1 MQKNFVLDT
10 NVLIHSD
17 GTALTKFEENNIWI
31 PTVVTEELDNLKE
44 RKDKPE
50 TAYAARASIRAL
62 KELSKKGNLL
72 TGVPTQD
79 GGKLFLLV
87 EENLNM
93 ALPAGWNSSKP
104 DNMILMMTKALSER
118 PGMKNVVLI
127 TNDGNVQLKAITLGI
142 PVEEY
147 RNDRVDLS
155 TLYTGR
161 TVRHVTDAVMTE
173 FAASCNREMTPDE
186 KEQYMAKMA
195 ASRKAEKE
203 GYPSDISDAIDKALT
218 MDMENSATLDFSAS
232 PYDSQDSYRTALS
245 LDNLARDSAEA
256 IDAAD
261 AREDE
266 EILAMKEDPM
276 VEDVNREYL
285 KRTDAKQK
293 KKDKKRQKEESFVQD
308 IRMPDKLPRRIAVD
322 GSTFYEGLD
331 DLQEN
336 EYVHLLPWTNSAG
349 FLTQYKN
356 GHLTELHHQD
366 DPIFGLTMLNEGQR
380 FLKEALMKSCDEAP
394 LVCVSGPAGTGK
406 TLVALAAGLEQAY
419 NQSIYDQVLLCR
431 ANIMAGGKDENIGFL
446 PGTEQEKIS
455 PLFRGA
461 EDAIRLL
468 FPYQKPDSILAEL
481 MDRGVL
487 NMQAV
492 AYLRGRSI
500 ANSFIILDEAQNMT
514 PNLMLMLLSRLGAGS
529 KIVCLGDPDQVDN
542 PHLSMRN
549 NGLVYTIDRM
559 KGSSLCEV
567 ITFEETECKR
577 SPLAKE
583 VAQRM
588 KL

>member
-10 NVLIHSD
+10 NILIHSD
-17 GTALTKFEENNIWI
+17 GTALYKFEENNIWI

-44 RKDKPE
+44 RRDKPE
-50 TAYAARASIRAL
+50 TAYAARSAIRIL
-62 KELSKKGNLL
+62 KEFSKQGNLL

-79 GGKLFLLV
+79 GGKLYLLV
-87 EENLNM
+87 DETVPM
-93 ALPAGWNSSKP
+93 DLPAGWDPKKP
-104 DNMILMMTKALSER
+104 DNLILMMTKALADR

-127 TNDGNVQLKAITLGI
+127 TNDGNVQLKAVTLGI

-155 TLYTGR
+155 RLYTGR
-161 TVRHVTDAVMTE
+161 TIRHVTDKVMSE
-173 FAASCNREMTPDE
+173 FAASFDREMTPEE
-186 KEQYMAKMA
+186 KAKMMA
-195 ASRKAEKE
+195 AAAKQTGTSAPEARQD
-203 GYPSDISDAIDKALT
+203 SDDSIA
-218 MDMENSATLDFSAS
+218 LDFSSS
-232 PYDSQDSYRTALS
+232 PDD
-245 LDNLARDSAEA
+245 
-256 IDAAD
+256 IDYGIHNDFAPACGDFDFDTEEAAD
-261 AREDE
+261 AKEDE
-266 EILAMKEDPM
+266 QILAMKQDPYID
-276 VEDVNREYL
+276 DVNEEYTRRSDE
-285 KRTDAKQK
+285 KKK
-293 KKDKKRQKEESFVQD
+293 KKDRKKQKEERPVREIQK
-308 IRMPDKLPRRIAVD
+308 PDKLPRMMQVD
-322 GSTFYEGLD
+322 ASTFYEGLD

-356 GHLTELHHQD
+356 GRLTELHHQD

-380 FLKEALMKSCDEAP
+380 FLKEALMKSCEEAP

-419 NQSIYDQVLLCR
+419 NQHLYDQVLLCR

-468 FPYQKPDSILAEL
+468 FPYQKPDTILAEL

-500 ANSFIILDEAQNMT
+500 AKSFIILDEAQNMT
-514 PNLMLMLLSRLGAGS
+514 PNLMLMLLSRLGEDS
-529 KIVCLGDPDQVDN
+529 KIVCLGDPNQVDN

-559 KGSSLCEV
+559 KGSSLFEV
-567 ITFEETECKR
+567 ITFEEAECRR
-577 SPLAKE
+577 SPLCSE
-583 VAQRM
+583 VARRM

>member
-93 ALPAGWNSSKP
+93 ALPAGWNPSKP

-161 TVRHVTDAVMTE
+161 TVRHVTDKVMTE

-186 KEQYMAKMA
+186 KAQYMAKMA
-195 ASRKAEKE
+195 ANRKAEKDCSIALDFDSAID
-203 GYPSDISDAIDKALT
+203 GMDGMDISDDIGYSFQP
-218 MDMENSATLDFSAS
+218 N
-232 PYDSQDSYRTALS
+232 RTALS
-245 LDNLARDSAEA
+245 LDNLTRDSAEA

-276 VEDVNREYL
+276 VDDVNREYL
-285 KRTDAKQK
+285 KHLDAKQK
-293 KKDKKRQKEESFVQD
+293 KKDKKRQKEEPSVRD
-308 IRMPDKLPRRIAVD
+308 IRMPEKLPRRIAVD

>member
-62 KELSKKGNLL
+62 KEFSKKGNLL
-72 TGVPTQD
+72 TGVLTQD

-93 ALPAGWNSSKP
+93 ELPAGWNPSKP

-161 TVRHVTDAVMTE
+161 TVRHVTDEVMSV
-173 FAASCNREMTPDE
+173 FAASCNREMTQDE
-186 KEQYMAKMA
+186 KAQYMAKMA
-195 ASRKAEKE
+195 ANRKSEKK
-203 GYPSDISDAIDKALT
+203 YPVSDVIGDMLMFDSDSSLG
-218 MDMENSATLDFSAS
+218 FSAG
-232 PYDSQDSYRTALS
+232 DQDCQDSYCTAPS
-245 LDNLARDSAEA
+245 LDDITRDSAEA
-256 IDAAD
+256 IDVSD

-276 VEDVNREYL
+276 VDDVNQEYL
-285 KRTDAKQK
+285 KHLDKKQK
-293 KKDKKRQKEESFVQD
+293 KKEKKKKKAELSVED
-308 IRMPDKLPRRIAVD
+308 IQISEKLPRMIAVD

-419 NQSIYDQVLLCR
+419 NQHIYDQVLLCR

>member
-62 KELSKKGNLL
+62 KEFSKKGNLL
-72 TGVPTQD
+72 TGVMTQD

-93 ALPAGWNSSKP
+93 ALPAGWNPSKP
-104 DNMILMMTKALSER
+104 DNLILMMTKALADR

-127 TNDGNVQLKAITLGI
+127 TNDGNVQLKAMTLGI

-155 TLYTGR
+155 RLYTGR
-161 TVRHVTDAVMTE
+161 TVRHVTDKVMGE
-173 FAASCNREMTPDE
+173 FAASFDREMTPEE
-186 KEQYMAKMA
+186 KAKMMAK
-195 ASRKAEKE
+195 KTK
-203 GYPSDISDAIDKALT
+203 PDSDVSSEDLESDACMMLESD
-218 MDMENSATLDFSAS
+218 DSSFSF
-232 PYDSQDSYRTALS
+232 DELIRDTA
-245 LDNLARDSAEA
+245 E
-256 IDAAD
+256 AAD
-261 AREDE
+261 AEEDE
-266 EILAMKEDPM
+266 RILAMKQDPYID
-276 VEDVNREYL
+276 DVNEEYD
-285 KRTDAKQK
+285 KRSEKKK
-293 KKDKKRQKEESFVQD
+293 KKDRKKQKEERSMREIQK
-308 IRMPDKLPRRIAVD
+308 PDKLPRMMQVD
-322 GSTFYEGLD
+322 VSTFYEGLD

-356 GHLTELHHQD
+356 GYLTELHHQD

-419 NQSIYDQVLLCR
+419 NQHIYDQVLLCR

-461 EDAIRLL
+461 EDAVRLL
-468 FPYQKPDSILAEL
+468 FPHQKPDAILAEL

-514 PNLMLMLLSRLGAGS
+514 PNLMLMLLSRLGVGS
-529 KIVCLGDPDQVDN
+529 KIVCLGDPNQVDN

>member
-10 NVLIHSD
+10 NILIHSD
-17 GTALTKFEENNIWI
+17 GTALYKFEENNIWI

-44 RKDKPE
+44 RRDKPE
-50 TAYAARASIRAL
+50 TAYAARSAIRIL
-62 KELSKKGNLL
+62 KEFSKQGNLL

-79 GGKLFLLV
+79 GGKLYLLV
-87 EENLNM
+87 DETVPME
-93 ALPAGWNSSKP
+93 LPAGWDPKKP
-104 DNMILMMTKALSER
+104 DNLILMMTKALADR

-127 TNDGNVQLKAITLGI
+127 TNDGNVQLKAMTLGI

-155 TLYTGR
+155 RLYTGR
-161 TVRHVTDAVMTE
+161 TIRHVTDKVMSE
-173 FAASCNREMTPDE
+173 FAASFDREMTPEE
-186 KEQYMAKMA
+186 KAKMMA
-195 ASRKAEKE
+195 AEIRQNPDKNIE
-203 GYPSDISDAIDKALT
+203 GFGSMSS
-218 MDMENSATLDFSAS
+218 MTLDSGNGSSDF
-232 PYDSQDSYRTALS
+232 DDLIRDTA
-245 LDNLARDSAEA
+245 E
-256 IDAAD
+256 AAD
-261 AREDE
+261 AEDDE
-266 EILAMKEDPM
+266 WILAMKQDPYID
-276 VEDVNREYL
+276 DVNEEYD
-285 KRTDAKQK
+285 KRSEKKK
-293 KKDKKRQKEESFVQD
+293 KKDRKKQKEGQSVREMQK
-308 IRMPDKLPRRIAVD
+308 PDKLPRMMQVD
-322 GSTFYEGLD
+322 ASTFYEGLD

-356 GHLTELHHQD
+356 GCLTELHHQD

-380 FLKEALMKSCDEAP
+380 FLKEALMKSCEEAP

-419 NQSIYDQVLLCR
+419 NQHLYDQVLLCR

-446 PGTEQEKIS
+446 PGTEKEKIN

-468 FPYQKPDSILAEL
+468 FPYQKPDIILAEL

-500 ANSFIILDEAQNMT
+500 AKSFIILDEAQNMT
-514 PNLMLMLLSRLGAGS
+514 PNLMLMLLSRLGEGS
-529 KIVCLGDPDQVDN
+529 KIVCLGDPNQVDN

-559 KGSSLCEV
+559 KGSSLFEV
-567 ITFEETECKR
+567 ITFEETECRR
-577 SPLAKE
+577 SPLCSE
-583 VAQRM
+583 VARRM

>member
-62 KELSKKGNLL
+62 KEFSKKGNLL
-72 TGVPTQD
+72 TGVLTQD

-93 ALPAGWNSSKP
+93 ALPAGWNPSKP

-161 TVRHVTDAVMTE
+161 TVRHVTDEVMTT

-186 KEQYMAKMA
+186 KAQYLAKMA
-195 ASRKAEKE
+195 ANRKSEKK
-203 GYPSDISDAIDKALT
+203 YPVSDVIGDMLMFDSDSSLG
-218 MDMENSATLDFSAS
+218 FSAG
-232 PYDSQDSYRTALS
+232 DQDCQDSYCTAPS
-245 LDNLARDSAEA
+245 LDDITRDSAEA
-256 IDAAD
+256 IDVSD

-276 VEDVNREYL
+276 VDDVNQEYL
-285 KRTDAKQK
+285 KHLDKKQK
-293 KKDKKRQKEESFVQD
+293 KKEKKKKKAELSVED
-308 IRMPDKLPRRIAVD
+308 IQISEKLPRMIAVD

-419 NQSIYDQVLLCR
+419 NQHIYDQVLLCR